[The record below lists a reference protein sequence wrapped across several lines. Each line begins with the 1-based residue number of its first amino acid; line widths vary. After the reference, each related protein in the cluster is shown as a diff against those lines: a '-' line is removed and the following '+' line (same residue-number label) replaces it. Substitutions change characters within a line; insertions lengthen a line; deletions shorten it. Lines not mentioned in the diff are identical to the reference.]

1 MKCLKIALLLL
12 SFTPGLSIAAQ
23 TIYSEK
29 YGSCWKTAE
38 AAKKYPKKPSS
49 KVIKKHLG
57 CKKYK
62 VVSSGADTCEP
73 CKWVNSYTKKR
84 EHKCKGYVVAVCK

>member
-1 MKCLKIALLLL
+1 MKQVKIALLLL
-12 SFTPGLSIAAQ
+12 LFTPGLTIAAQ
-23 TIYSEK
+23 TIYSKK
-29 YGSCWKTAE
+29 YGECWKTAE

-49 KVIKKHLG
+49 KVIKAHLG

-62 VVSSGADTCEP
+62 VVSSGADTCGR
-73 CKWVNSYTKKR
+73 CKWVNSYTKER